1 MLTIPE
7 LIFEALISHAR
18 SGFPLEVC
26 GILGGIDGVVSEHFP
41 MTNTDQSREHFMM
54 DPKEQF
60 AVVKDLRAKGKK
72 MIVIYHSHPDTPARL
87 SEEDLR
93 LALTPG
99 VSYVIVSL
107 AEKKKPVVKSYR
119 VEGGVAA
126 PEQIA
131 IEYGGRPCQTRRKL
145 RLI

>member
-7 LIFEALISHAR
+7 MIYEALISHAR
-18 SGFPLEVC
+18 TGFPLEVC
-26 GILGGIDGVVSEHFP
+26 GILGGADGVVSEHFP

-60 AVVKDLRAKGKK
+60 AVVKDLRTKGKK
-72 MIVIYHSHPDTPARL
+72 MIAIYHSHPDTPARL
-87 SEEDLR
+87 SGEDIR

-107 AEKKKPVVKSYR
+107 AEKRKPVVTSFR
-119 VEGGVAA
+119 VEVGVAT
-126 PEQIA
+126 PEPIA
-131 IEYGGRPCQTRRKL
+131 VEYGGRPCQTRRKL